1 MMRHTRAIY
10 VQLNEVIPWGRS
22 FDEYRRMFA
31 LSDDDLT
38 GRILGCGDGP
48 ASFCAEA
55 TAKGLSVVS
64 CDPIYA
70 FSAEEIDKRVR
81 ACYETV
87 ISQVKA
93 SADGF
98 VWTDFRDPDDLGRH
112 RLAAMQRFLDDFDE
126 GRRAGRYVTAKLPAL
141 PFEDRAFTLA
151 LVSHLLFLYSEQLS
165 VEDHIRGVDE
175 LLRLAD
181 EIRIFPL
188 LTLQRQWSPHIEP
201 VSRHLEKRGA
211 SVTVGPVDYEFQK
224 AADHA
229 GNRMM
234 RIRRR
239 REGQTASDR
248 FH

>member
-1 MMRHTRAIY
+1 

-38 GRILGCGDGP
+38 GRVLGCGDGP
-48 ASFCAEA
+48 ASFNAEA
-55 TAKGLSVVS
+55 TARGHCVVS

-70 FSAEEIDKRVR
+70 FSVEEIDKRVR

-98 VWTDFRDPDDLGRH
+98 VWSDFHDPDDLGRH
-112 RLAAMQRFLDDFDE
+112 RLAAMRRFLDDFDG
-126 GRRAGRYVTAKLPAL
+126 GRNASRYVAAKLPSL
-141 PFEDRAFTLA
+141 PFRDGAFTLA

-165 VEDHIRGVDE
+165 LEEHIRGIDE
-175 LLRLAD
+175 LLRVAD
-181 EIRIFPL
+181 EVRVFPL
-188 LTLQRQWSPHIEP
+188 ITLHCQWSPHIEP
-201 VSRHLEKRGA
+201 VAKHLEKRGA
-211 SVTVGPVDYEFQK
+211 WVTVGPVDYEFQN

-234 RIRRR
+234 RISRR
-239 REGQTASDR
+239 REGQTAGER
-248 FH
+248 FR